1 MFFGRALLAT
11 ARSKRKRNE
20 HEDNV
25 EDMAA
30 FFSTV
35 AASARAHLQPPPAPF
50 RKPSQRLAR
59 PDEELDDFLSSDL
72 EHSFASTMSLNS
84 APASPEK
91 DPLGLPAENENMA
104 PFSPNAMDISPAPK
118 NQTSMFGSGKRSRPR
133 AFTVARVFG
142 RELSNQESPNSNY
155 SPASLKGDNDGPAIP
170 RSRSPLPAGWMGV
183 FSKQP
188 RPTTVSDI
196 TI

>member
-1 MFFGRALLAT
+1 MFLGRALLST

-20 HEDNV
+20 REDNA

-30 FFSTV
+30 FFSAV
-35 AASARAHLQPPPAPF
+35 AAKAHLQPPPAPC

-59 PDEELDDFLSSDL
+59 PDDDLDEFLSSDL
-72 EHSFASTMSLNS
+72 ELSFASTMSLNS

-91 DPLGLPAENENMA
+91 DAFALDLPAENHA

-118 NQTSMFGSGKRSRPR
+118 AAAAFSGGKHARPR

-142 RELSNQESPNSNY
+142 RELSNQESPNSNC
-155 SPASLKGDNDGPAIP
+155 SPASVKGDGPGIP
-170 RSRSPLPAGWMGV
+170 RSRSPLPPGWMGV
-183 FSKQP
+183 FSKPP
-188 RPTTVSDI
+188 RPSTVSD
-196 TI
+196 